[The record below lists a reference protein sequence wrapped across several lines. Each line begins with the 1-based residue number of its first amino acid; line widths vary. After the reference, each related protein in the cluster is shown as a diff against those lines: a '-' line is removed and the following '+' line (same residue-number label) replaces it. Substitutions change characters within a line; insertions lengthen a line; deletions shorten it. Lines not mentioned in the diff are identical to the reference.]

1 MSLARWEE
9 RLAPLDGIAAV
20 GFWIAGVLVLQGPAN
35 QPEQDA
41 TPARALLFFTTEEN
55 AILVGTFLYMIGTLF
70 FLWFLGLVR
79 TRLVE
84 AEGGS
89 HRLSSI
95 AFAGGVAAAISLLAM
110 PAVHA
115 TGAINSENLSP
126 DAAQVYLGIN
136 VAFFYAAE
144 LATAVF
150 LLAVGLICL
159 RGQPFPRWLGNSSLV
174 FAVLLVIP
182 PIGWAVLL
190 WGFPLWLIVVSVVL
204 WTRSRSDSRPDP
216 EHRTP

>member
-20 GFWIAGVLVLQGPAN
+20 GFWVAGVLVLQGPAD
-35 QPEQDA
+35 QPDTDA
-41 TPARALLFFTTEEN
+41 SPADALLFFQTQEN

-95 AFAGGVAAAISLLAM
+95 AFAGGVAAAIALLAQ

-115 TGAINSENLSP
+115 TGAINSDNLSA

-144 LATAVF
+144 FATAVF
-150 LLAVGLICL
+150 LLALGLVAL
-159 RGQPFPRWLGNSSLV
+159 RGQPFPRWFGNVSIV
-174 FAVLLVIP
+174 YAVCLLIP

-190 WGFPLWLIVVSVVL
+190 WGFPLWLIVVSIL
-204 WTRSRSDSRPDP
+204 LFRSA
-216 EHRTP
+216 RTPTAPGP

>member
-9 RLAPLDGIAAV
+9 RLAPLDGIVAV
-20 GFWIAGVLVLQGPAN
+20 AFWIAGVLVLQGPAD
-35 QPEQDA
+35 QPDQDVS
-41 TPARALLFFTTEEN
+41 PARALTFFKEEDG
-55 AILVGTFLYMIGTLF
+55 AILLGTFLFMVGTLF

-79 TRLVE
+79 TRLVA

-95 AFAGGVAAAISLLAM
+95 AFAAGVTTAVSLLVM

-115 TGAINSENLSP
+115 TGAINNDNLSP

-144 LATAVF
+144 LSAAVF
-150 LLAVGLICL
+150 LLALGLVSL
-159 RGQPFPRWLGNSSLV
+159 AKQAFPSWLAWASLV
-174 FAVLLVIP
+174 LTVWLLIP
-182 PIGWAVLL
+182 PIGWAGLL
-190 WGFPLWLIVVSVVL
+190 WGFPLWLIAVSL
-204 WTRSRSDSRPDP
+204 MLATRSRSGSRPGP

>member
-1 MSLARWEE
+1 MGLARWEE

-20 GFWIAGVLVLQGPAN
+20 VFWVAGVLVLQGPAN
-35 QPEQDA
+35 QPDLDA
-41 TPARALLFFTTEEN
+41 SPAQALLFFTTEER

-95 AFAGGVAAAISLLAM
+95 AFAGGVAAAILLLAQ

-115 TGAINSENLSP
+115 TGAINSDNLSA

-136 VAFFYAAE
+136 FAFFYAAE

-150 LLAVGLICL
+150 LLALGLISL
-159 RGQPFPRWLGNSSLV
+159 RGQPFPRWFGTVSIV
-174 FAVLLVIP
+174 YAVCLLIP
-182 PIGWAVLL
+182 PIGSAVLV
-190 WGFPLWLIVVSVVL
+190 WGFPLWLIVVSL
-204 WTRSRSDSRPDP
+204 LLATRSRSDSRPGP
-216 EHRTP
+216 ARQTP

>member
-1 MSLARWEE
+1 MRLLRWEE

-20 GFWIAGVLVLQGPAN
+20 AFWVAGVLVLQGPAN
-35 QPEQDA
+35 QPPTDA
-41 TPARALLFFTTEEN
+41 SPARALVFFKTEAN
-55 AILVGTFLYMIGTLF
+55 AILVGTFLYLIGTLF
-70 FLWFLGLVR
+70 FLWFLGLMR

-95 AFAGGVAAAISLLAM
+95 AFAGGVATAISLLAQ

-115 TGAINSENLSP
+115 TGAINNDQLSP

-144 LATAVF
+144 FATAVF
-150 LLAVGLICL
+150 LLALGLVSL
-159 RGQPFPRWLGNSSLV
+159 RGQPFPRWLANVSLV
-174 FAVLLVIP
+174 YAVLLLIP

-190 WGFPLWLIVVSVVL
+190 WGFPLWLLVVSGLL
-204 WTRSRSDSRPDP
+204 WTRASTDSVA
-216 EHRTP
+216 